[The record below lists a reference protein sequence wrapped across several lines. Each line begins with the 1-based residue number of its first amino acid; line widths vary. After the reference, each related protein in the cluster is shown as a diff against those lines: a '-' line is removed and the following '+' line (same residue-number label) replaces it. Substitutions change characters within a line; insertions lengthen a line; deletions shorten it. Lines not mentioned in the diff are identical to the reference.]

1 MGVTWSEFWGMNPRI
16 IRAISEGYSEK
27 IKSEII
33 RSNNMAYRQGIYFMD
48 AIASTVGNMFSKGA
62 NNNYPKKPYE
72 IFSED
77 SEENGSNEEI
87 AVFEM
92 KQRTKYL
99 SNSGMSESPV

>member
-1 MGVTWSEFWGMNPRI
+1 MGVTWSEFWNMNPRI
-16 IRAISEGYSEK
+16 LKAISEGYSEK
-27 IKSEII
+27 TKYEII

-62 NNNYPKKPYE
+62 KNQYPKKPYE

-77 SEENGSNEEI
+77 SEENTTREEI

-99 SNSGMSESPV
+99 LNSGMSESPV

>member
-1 MGVTWSEFWGMNPRI
+1 MGVSWSEFWQMNPRI
-16 IRAISEGYSEK
+16 LKSISEGYAQK
-27 IKSEII
+27 IKSETE
-33 RSNNMAYRQGIYFMD
+33 RNNNMAYRQGIYFMD

-62 NNNYPKKPYE
+62 NNHYPKKPYE

-99 SNSGMSESPV
+99 LNSGMSEGPV